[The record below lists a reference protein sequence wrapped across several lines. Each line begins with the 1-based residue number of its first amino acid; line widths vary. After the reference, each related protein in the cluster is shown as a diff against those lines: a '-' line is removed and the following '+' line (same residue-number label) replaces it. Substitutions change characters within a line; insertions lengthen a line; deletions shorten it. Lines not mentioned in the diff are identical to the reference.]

1 MFKIALLL
9 CLVTF
14 SISSQVNISFIIKQA
29 KFLRE
34 LEEESF
40 DYPIKSFSYL
50 TSCGIETSDFALS
63 ITYPVNYTLDGSH
76 NPTATF
82 KLKNEDIKEDQA
94 KKIFKKTINNNVQTW
109 TFNNEINEI
118 KRDYGYYTISNIE
131 DKDGNTFNY
140 TQITSGFCY
149 SAFCIKSNVDQKI
162 LIDKDD
168 DDKLSFRL
176 NYVGNIKDYEKDL
189 HLIASNSQTTH
200 EFTSACTVFDEDNH
214 AIQCTFSSL
223 ELVGGEDRDKAVSY
237 KVTFKNK
244 DCADQ
249 VISTK
254 ITLDVVSGNYISL
267 NRFSLVISILIFFFI
282 L

>member
-50 TSCGIETSDFALS
+50 TSCGNETSDFALS
-63 ITYPVNYTLDGSH
+63 ITYPVNYTLDDLH

-82 KLKNEDIKEDQA
+82 KLKNEDIKEDQ
-94 KKIFKKTINNNVQTW
+94 FKRTINNNVQTW
-109 TFNNEINEI
+109 TFNNEII
-118 KRDYGYYTISNIE
+118 DYGYYIISDIE
-131 DKDGNTFNY
+131 DNDGKTFNY

-200 EFTSACTVFDEDNH
+200 EFTTACTVFDEKNH

-249 VISTK
+249 EISTK

>member
-50 TSCGIETSDFALS
+50 TSCGNETSDFALS
-63 ITYPVNYTLDGSH
+63 ITYPVNYTLDDSH
-76 NPTATF
+76 DPTARF
-82 KLKNEDIKEDQA
+82 KLNNEDIQGDK
-94 KKIFKKTINNNVQTW
+94 FKSSINNNVQTW
-109 TFNNEINEI
+109 TFINANQ
-118 KRDYGYYTISNIE
+118 RDYGYYNISHIE
-131 DKDGNTFNY
+131 DNDGKTFNY

-149 SAFCIKSNVDQKI
+149 SEFCIKSNVDQKI

-176 NYVGNIKDYEKDL
+176 NYVGNIADYKNNL
-189 HLIASNSQTTH
+189 HLFASNSQTTH
-200 EFTSACTVFDEDNH
+200 NLTSACTVFDEENH

-237 KVTFKNK
+237 KVTFQNK

>member
-50 TSCGIETSDFALS
+50 TSCGNETSDFALS

-118 KRDYGYYTISNIE
+118 KRDYGYYTISHIE
-131 DKDGNTFNY
+131 DDDKKTFNY

-176 NYVGNIKDYEKDL
+176 NYVGNIADYKNNL
-189 HLIASNSQTTH
+189 HLFASNSQTTH
-200 EFTSACTVFDEDNH
+200 NLTSACTVFDEENH

-237 KVTFKNK
+237 KVTFQNK

-249 VISTK
+249 EISTK

>member
-50 TSCGIETSDFALS
+50 TSCGIKTSDFALS
-63 ITYPVNYTLDGSH
+63 ITYPVNYTLDDSH
-76 NPTATF
+76 DPTARF
-82 KLKNEDIKEDQA
+82 KLKNEILEET
-94 KKIFKKTINNNVQTW
+94 IFKSTINNNVQTW
-109 TFNNEINEI
+109 TFINAN
-118 KRDYGYYTISNIE
+118 KRDYGYYTISHIK
-131 DKDGNTFNY
+131 DKDEKTFNY

-176 NYVGNIKDYEKDL
+176 NYVGNIPDYKNNL
-189 HLIASNSQTTH
+189 HLFASNSQTTH
-200 EFTSACTVFDEDNH
+200 NLTSACTVFDEENH

-237 KVTFKNK
+237 KVTFQNK

-249 VISTK
+249 EISTK

-267 NRFSLVISILIFFFI
+267 NRFSLVISILIFFLI

>member
-50 TSCGIETSDFALS
+50 TSCGNETSDFALS
-63 ITYPVNYTLDGSH
+63 ITYPVNYTLDDLH

-82 KLKNEDIKEDQA
+82 KLKNEDIKEDQ
-94 KKIFKKTINNNVQTW
+94 FKRTINNNVQTW
-109 TFNNEINEI
+109 TFNNEII
-118 KRDYGYYTISNIE
+118 DYGYYIISDIE
-131 DKDGNTFNY
+131 DNDGKTFNY

-176 NYVGNIKDYEKDL
+176 NYVGEITDDKNDL
-189 HLIASNSQTTH
+189 HLFASNSQTTYN
-200 EFTSACTVFDEDNH
+200 FTSACTVFDKENH

-267 NRFSLVISILIFFFI
+267 NRFSLVISILIFFLI

>member
-63 ITYPVNYTLDGSH
+63 ITYPVNYTLDNLH
-76 NPTATF
+76 NPIATF
-82 KLKNEDIKEDQA
+82 KLKNEILEET
-94 KKIFKKTINNNVQTW
+94 IFKSTINNNVQTW

-118 KRDYGYYTISNIE
+118 KRDYGYYTISHIE
-131 DKDGNTFNY
+131 DNDKKTFNY

-176 NYVGNIKDYEKDL
+176 NYVGNIAGYKDDL
-189 HLIASNSQTTH
+189 RLIASNSQTTH
-200 EFTSACTVFDEDNH
+200 VFTSACTVFDEENH

-237 KVTFKNK
+237 KVTFQNK

>member
-1 MFKIALLL
+1 M
-9 CLVTF
+9 
-14 SISSQVNISFIIKQA
+14 S
-29 KFLRE
+29 
-34 LEEESF
+34 
-40 DYPIKSFSYL
+40 
-50 TSCGIETSDFALS
+50 
-63 ITYPVNYTLDGSH
+63 
-76 NPTATF
+76 F

-109 TFNNEINEI
+109 TFINANQ
-118 KRDYGYYTISNIE
+118 RDYGYYTISHIE
-131 DKDGNTFNY
+131 DDDKKTFNY

-149 SAFCIKSNVDQKI
+149 STFCIKSNVDQKI

-176 NYVGNIKDYEKDL
+176 NYVGEITDDKNDL
-189 HLIASNSQTTH
+189 HLFASNSQTTYN
-200 EFTSACTVFDEDNH
+200 FTSACTVFDEENH